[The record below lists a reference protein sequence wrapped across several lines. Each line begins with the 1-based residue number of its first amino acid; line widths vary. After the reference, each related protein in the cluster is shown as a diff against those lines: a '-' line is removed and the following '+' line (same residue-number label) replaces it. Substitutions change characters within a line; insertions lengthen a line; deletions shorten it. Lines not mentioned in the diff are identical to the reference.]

1 MKKNLG
7 YDKYLESHIC
17 GAHYINLELVWK
29 SRFGFLPRHHGYG
42 SPEPKVWLEAVFN
55 GNSVSMYHYLE
66 TRSEYRRK
74 NFNSGPP
81 FVEPRRFDRDI
92 GETISE
98 GIVASWYEPSNTS
111 NTSNTLV
118 NKPQDDTKTQVP

>member
-1 MKKNLG
+1 MVVRYG
-7 YDKYLESHIC
+7 RDKAPMTSHLANQDVAQLMIMD
-17 GAHYINLELVWK
+17 
-29 SRFGFLPRHHGYG
+29 G